1 VAARILVGTCSWTER
16 SLVASGRFYPPDV
29 KSPEERLRFYAQ
41 QFPVVEVDSTYYGL
55 PSERNAAFWV
65 ERTAEEFLFD
75 IKAYALFTHHPAAVA
90 SLPKDVRESLPAALA
105 SKKNVYYKDVPPEL
119 RDELWRRFASALLPL
134 DSAGKLGVV
143 LLQFPPWFM
152 PGRESKDYILEAQER
167 LPQYRVAVEFR
178 NNRWLS
184 DLNRDR
190 TLAFLREYRLP
201 FVCVDEPQG
210 LTNSVPPVAE
220 ATAEIGLVR
229 FHGRNREMWAKKG
242 ATTGERFDYLYS
254 ETELAEWLPA
264 VERLAG
270 ETRELHLLMNN
281 CVSDKAVVNAR
292 QLALMVE
299 GKQQATSNK

>member
-1 VAARILVGTCSWTER
+1 MTARILVGTCSWTER
-16 SLVASGRFYPPDV
+16 SLVASGRFYPPEL
-29 KSPEERLRFYAQ
+29 KSAEERLRFYAE
-41 QFPVVEVDSTYYGL
+41 QFPIVEVDSTYYGL
-55 PSERNAAFWV
+55 PSERNAALWV
-65 ERTAEEFLFD
+65 ERTPEEFIFD
-75 IKAYALFTHHPAAVA
+75 IKAFALFTQHPTPLA
-90 SLPKDVRESLPAALA
+90 SLPKDVREALPAALR
-105 SKKNVYYKDVPPEL
+105 SKRNIYYRDIPPEV
-119 RDELWRRFASALLPL
+119 RDEMWQRFAGALLPL

-143 LLQFPPWFM
+143 LFQFPPWFM
-152 PGRESKDYILEAQER
+152 PGHEGRAHVLEAQER

-190 TLAFLREYRLP
+190 TLDFLRQNRLP

-210 LTNSVPPVAE
+210 LTNSVPPAAE

-254 ETELAEWLPA
+254 EEELAEWLPA
-264 VERLAG
+264 IERLAG

-281 CVSDKAVVNAR
+281 CVQDKAVVNAR
-292 QLALMVE
+292 QLALMAE
-299 GKQQATSNK
+299 GRSG